1 MNTLHNLSQRLLASL
16 ALILPLAAPTLAQET
31 TYEFDESTNTL
42 TITGSTI
49 THAGTTAYQTT
60 AAAVVFNGNFTSI
73 PDKAFYSFSALKSI
87 TIPEGVESIGKEA
100 FYSCDQLE
108 SISLPSTLTSLG
120 EDALRD
126 CYKLKSISLPDG
138 ITEIKAGTF
147 TYNEALSDIK
157 FPANL
162 KTIGENAFYLCA
174 FTSIEIPA
182 SVTNI
187 ADLAFY
193 ECSNLKIVSLLPDY
207 TQSVPSTPQFIYLGS
222 DNNTNTT
229 DTGDNVFPS
238 DITVVYDPDYTNIG
252 DSESENIRY
261 YAYTVLTYE
270 KGTGWYY
277 NPATC
282 TLSIYGSDP
291 DWATIH
297 NSYREKAKQVEFTSS
312 FKCSSIPENSFD
324 NFSQLTSITIPK
336 CVTKIEQGAFHN
348 CENLS
353 SVTFLEGT
361 TTIEQFAF
369 GECKNLTTVTF
380 PASLQSIG
388 ESAFDH
394 SGLTSLTFPASSSL
408 QTIGNYAFDKCS
420 NLESIVFP
428 ASSSLQSIGE
438 CAFASCSNLKS
449 IVFPASLQTICNYA
463 FTECND
469 LKTVEVLNNG
479 MPGSQNFIC
488 LGTDNTTD
496 RDAIGEYI
504 FTASNAK
511 LIYNSTYT
519 YVGKKNDDGSYTNLL
534 RYLTPQDPTS
544 LHTPA
549 ASTTTPAL
557 YYDLTGRPVNPATHH
572 GITILKQGNN
582 AKLSIIK

>member
-31 TYEFDESTNTL
+31 TYNFDKSTNTL

-73 PDKAFYSFSALKSI
+73 PDEAFYSFSALKSI

-100 FYSCDQLE
+100 FYGCDQLE

-120 EDALRD
+120 EGALRD

-193 ECSNLKIVSLLPDY
+193 KCPNLKIVSLLPDY

-252 DSESENIRY
+252 DSESENIRC

-282 TLSIYGSDP
+282 TLSIYGSNP

-336 CVTKIEQGAFHN
+336 CVTKIEQ
-348 CENLS
+348 
-353 SVTFLEGT
+353 
-361 TTIEQFAF
+361 FAF

-388 ESAFDH
+388 ESAFNH
-394 SGLTSLTFPASSSL
+394 SGLTSLT
-408 QTIGNYAFDKCS
+408 
-420 NLESIVFP
+420 FP

-463 FTECND
+463 FAECNN

-519 YVGKKNDDGSYTNLL
+519 YAGKKNDDNSYTNLL
-534 RYLTPQDPTS
+534 HYLTPQDPTS